1 MSIIAAKPPRFA
13 GSDPF
18 IESGQ
23 SARFGRPTTSG
34 QLTESDRSGRFGRF
48 ADPGRSAEA
57 SQSDGSSEPVGV
69 DRPPG
74 SILAR
79 VRVPAPSAV
88 EPDAFPSASPERPWD
103 RVAIVVAREDPRFRE
118 ESMELKDPLPDRAP
132 DGSSLVGAI
141 VIRTV
146 EVLLGHRPASS
157 VRQWLAP
164 EVFAPLVR
172 RAGLAYRINGR
183 AQRRQAPR
191 ILHILANRPLARVI
205 EAVAAV
211 HDGERV
217 RAACVR
223 MEYLRGR
230 WRAVAL
236 EIG

>member
-34 QLTESDRSGRFGRF
+34 QLTESDRSGGFGRF

-157 VRQWLAP
+157 VRQVAGSGGLRPTGSARRPGLPHQRQSAAP
-164 EVFAPLVR
+164 PGSADPPYT
-172 RAGLAYRINGR
+172 G
-183 AQRRQAPR
+183 
-191 ILHILANRPLARVI
+191 
-205 EAVAAV
+205 
-211 HDGERV
+211 
-217 RAACVR
+217 
-223 MEYLRGR
+223 
-230 WRAVAL
+230 
-236 EIG
+236 

>member
-1 MSIIAAKPPRFA
+1 MHRLQSARRRMRRRAWRPWPRTNRGDRQAHLKGLIAAKPPRFA

-18 IESGQ
+18 IES
-23 SARFGRPTTSG
+23 
-34 QLTESDRSGRFGRF
+34 DRSGGFGRF

-74 SILAR
+74 SSLAR
-79 VRVPAPSAV
+79 VRVPPPPAV

-146 EVLLGHRPASS
+146 EVLLGHRPA
-157 VRQWLAP
+157 
-164 EVFAPLVR
+164 
-172 RAGLAYRINGR
+172 
-183 AQRRQAPR
+183 
-191 ILHILANRPLARVI
+191 
-205 EAVAAV
+205 AVAGSGGLRPTGSARRPGLP
-211 HDGERV
+211 HQRQS
-217 RAACVR
+217 AAPPGSADPP
-223 MEYLRGR
+223 YTG
-230 WRAVAL
+230 
-236 EIG
+236 

>member
-18 IESGQ
+18 IES
-23 SARFGRPTTSG
+23 
-34 QLTESDRSGRFGRF
+34 DRSGGFGRF

-79 VRVPAPSAV
+79 VRVPPPPAV

-118 ESMELKDPLPDRAP
+118 ESMELRDPLPDRAP